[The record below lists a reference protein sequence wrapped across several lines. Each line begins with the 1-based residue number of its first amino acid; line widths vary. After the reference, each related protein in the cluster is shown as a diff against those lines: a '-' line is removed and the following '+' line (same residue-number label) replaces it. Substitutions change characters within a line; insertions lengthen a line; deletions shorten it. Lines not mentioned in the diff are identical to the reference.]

1 MDVNDSSTPA
11 EAARLLP
18 VLDADR
24 LVADL
29 MTARDH
35 LWDEQSSYENGR
47 VSRWAEQDWR
57 CLAVRSPGGDKTRTD
72 AGGPGSAEFADTDWL
87 DHMPYVREILSSIP
101 GPLYAARFMDLGP
114 GVVGYPHSDPKFAP
128 DWGMARLHIPVITHE
143 EASLD
148 LDGEIHRWQPGE
160 FWFGDFSRKHQIQ
173 NLGPEHRVHL
183 VVDVLVTP
191 ELAQL
196 FPADWADYFNGSD
209 VLYNRPAVATT
220 DQEREAARCSFDAL
234 AAPAGDRGVR
244 VAHRLTAAGHLQH
257 RRHRHGPCPAISPGP
272 PLPAGGPRRTRV
284 PLGRVERGANRHHEA
299 GRSAARSRTDLP
311 QGPPIDPA
319 ARPGHAGAVTDAR
332 TSAAV
337 SVHKHNA
344 ALISTY

>member
-1 MDVNDSSTPA
+1 MNVDDSSTPA
-11 EAARLLP
+11 EAVRLLP

-57 CLAVRSPGGDKTRTD
+57 CLSVRSPGGDKTRTD
-72 AGGPGSAEFADTDWL
+72 PGGPGSAEFADTEWL
-87 DHMPYVREILSSIP
+87 DHMPYVREVLRSIP

-114 GVVGYPHSDPKFAP
+114 GVVGYRHSDPKFAP

-148 LDGEIHRWQPGE
+148 LDGGIHRWQPGE

-196 FPADWADYFNGSD
+196 FPTDWADYFNGSD

-220 DQEREAARCSFDAL
+220 DREREAARCSFDAPAHLLEIEVFGSLTGPQPQATFSIVDTGTGL
-234 AAPAGDRGVR
+234 AIRSPQDHLFPL
-244 VAHRLTAAGHLQH
+244 VALGGHEYRLVGWSEERTVTTRLD
-257 RRHRHGPCPAISPGP
+257 
-272 PLPAGGPRRTRV
+272 GPRPEVELTYRKGHRSTRLRV
-284 PLGRVERGANRHHEA
+284 PA
-299 GRSAARSRTDLP
+299 TP
-311 QGPPIDPA
+311 TP
-319 ARPGHAGAVTDAR
+319 
-332 TSAAV
+332 
-337 SVHKHNA
+337 
-344 ALISTY
+344 